1 MYDYMLEEMSDAIA
15 LELNVDRNAVL
26 SILSRYWQDKV
37 AHVWDVDDMLACAR
51 RMGKPITR
59 ADAAGLL
66 SDVFEDHDSDLGIS
80 WSSLSSA
87 LEGYHL
93 VFKSCPEDQYD
104 RVHGVFKVWRKGCLI
119 AHQFGAPPRQLDGNL
134 PEALEF
140 ARTMA
145 AEMPVTPVYIGLE
158 TETGESH
165 YWLTVTCLNNQIV
178 IEEPCTE

>member
-1 MYDYMLEEMSDAIA
+1 MYDYMLEEMADAIA

-37 AHVWDVDDMLACAR
+37 AHVWDVDDTLSCAR

-66 SDVFEDHDSDLGIS
+66 SNVFEDHDSDLGIS

-93 VFKSCPEDQYD
+93 VFKSCPEDQYE

-119 AHQFGAPPRQLDGNL
+119 AHQFGAPPRQLEGNL

-140 ARTMA
+140 AKAIA
-145 AEMPVTPVYIGLE
+145 AEMPGTPAYIGLE

-165 YWLTVTCLNNQIV
+165 YWLTVTCTNDQIV